1 MLGCLAGGS
10 LPGISKLLGSSKL
23 SGLLDLW
30 WWVLVVLL
38 DCRVLPRD
46 CRVLR
51 CLKGRSGRY
60 PRAPVVLLWVP
71 VVLRLAPVVRSQ
83 VSELLVR
90 VLLGVLVVLVE
101 ALWALQVCRACR
113 ACTWG
118 SRRLGLVRV
127 LGSQLRRHR
136 QQSRGMG
143 TLALAAPSSR
153 PRPLRAA
160 ILRF

>member
-1 MLGCLAGGS
+1 MLHYLM
-10 LPGISKLLGSSKL
+10 
-23 SGLLDLW
+23 
-30 WWVLVVLL
+30 
-38 DCRVLPRD
+38 
-46 CRVLR
+46 
-51 CLKGRSGRY
+51 GRSGWY

-83 VSELLVR
+83 VSELLVQM
-90 VLLGVLVVLVE
+90 LIGVLVVSVE
-101 ALWALQVCRACR
+101 ALWVLHVCRACK